1 MLVGH
6 AQCRRQRV
14 PAGWAPGAARAAG
27 VGPRVGAGPGPPVT
41 HPPPRLPL
49 GPPRPDILTA
59 GPLSGQ
65 SLLGAH
71 LWSGLA
77 WDTRGLE
84 GRPDTQ
90 PRPRP
95 GKAGPPR
102 PGRPHAPRGLQAH
115 ESPHPP
121 AWRCGVLGV
130 RRLRAPRSARGRR
143 RPRRAT
149 CTTHS
154 LPADGPPP
162 DGPQTT
168 GGRAPA
174 PAPHLPTLLPAS
186 WRPAHSGLP
195 GEAQSERR
203 RQQGRG
209 RGRGSVGTAATVRLS
224 PAGARGLSGDGASLV
239 LPLPATRGPREADA
253 RRAAPRP
260 AGRPPRPQQEG
271 RLRTNRGRT
280 AGHASARGRGP
291 RALSPKS
298 KIVGPGSTRTCT
310 EAPLPATGARVG
322 DPRAPRPAARA
333 EARVARLRVHLG
345 EDIAGGSTP

>member
-1 MLVGH
+1 MPSAVVRGRPRGGRPARLVPLAWGRESGPDLDLPSPTHPLAFLWGPPDLTDSRPALSPASRCWERICGVASPGTPGGSRADRTHSRALVLGRPVRLAQAVHTPPGGCRPMSPLTLPHGGAGSLACGDCGRRGVLVGEGGH
-6 AQCRRQRV
+6 EEPRARRT
-14 PAGWAPGAARAAG
+14 AS
-27 VGPRVGAGPGPPVT
+27 PR
-41 HPPPRLPL
+41 
-49 GPPRPDILTA
+49 TA
-59 GPLSGQ
+59 
-65 SLLGAH
+65 
-71 LWSGLA
+71 
-77 WDTRGLE
+77 
-84 GRPDTQ
+84 
-90 PRPRP
+90 
-95 GKAGPPR
+95 
-102 PGRPHAPRGLQAH
+102 
-115 ESPHPP
+115 
-121 AWRCGVLGV
+121 
-130 RRLRAPRSARGRR
+130 
-143 RPRRAT
+143 
-149 CTTHS
+149 
-154 LPADGPPP
+154 PPP

-203 RQQGRG
+203 RQRGRG

-224 PAGARGLSGDGASLV
+224 PAGARGLSGDRASLV

>member
-1 MLVGH
+1 MPSAVVRGRPRGGRPARLVPLAWGRESGPDLDLPSPTHPLAFLWGPPDLTDSRPALSPASRCWERICGVASPGTPGGSRADRTHSRALVLGRPVRLAQAVHTPPGGCRPMSPLTLPHGGAGSLACGDCGRRGVLVGEGGH
-6 AQCRRQRV
+6 EEPRARRT
-14 PAGWAPGAARAAG
+14 AS
-27 VGPRVGAGPGPPVT
+27 PR
-41 HPPPRLPL
+41 
-49 GPPRPDILTA
+49 TA
-59 GPLSGQ
+59 
-65 SLLGAH
+65 
-71 LWSGLA
+71 
-77 WDTRGLE
+77 
-84 GRPDTQ
+84 
-90 PRPRP
+90 
-95 GKAGPPR
+95 
-102 PGRPHAPRGLQAH
+102 
-115 ESPHPP
+115 
-121 AWRCGVLGV
+121 
-130 RRLRAPRSARGRR
+130 
-143 RPRRAT
+143 
-149 CTTHS
+149 
-154 LPADGPPP
+154 PPP

-203 RQQGRG
+203 RQRGRG

-271 RLRTNRGRT
+271 RLRTNCGHT

-322 DPRAPRPAARA
+322 DPRAPQPAARA